1 MQASAATLPIVP
13 TTTVNPV
20 TSVSLSPGMTWRASH
35 PTILDADVATTVDE
49 TRVMD
54 PFQVNG
60 SPVLPRHAP
69 SVRTLT
75 QMMSLS
81 ILRALS
87 GLREALCLPRSLR
100 KSVII
105 SIGLGELT
113 VFSSSYR
120 DHDRKRSPSVEDVR
134 LHEIIQ
140 DMSIKVERME
150 STIASQRSAAQSSVN
165 IDCSLHGSG
174 RSSFFRRRRC
184 ICSA

>member
-1 MQASAATLPIVP
+1 MQESAATLPTVP
-13 TTTVNPV
+13 TTTASQV
-20 TSVSLSPGMTWRASH
+20 TSDSLSPGMTWRESH
-35 PTILDADVATTVDE
+35 PTIPAADVATTVE
-49 TRVMD
+49 GTKAMD
-54 PFQVNG
+54 QFQVNG

-81 ILRALS
+81 ILGALR
-87 GLREALCLPRSLR
+87 GLREVLCLPRSPR
-100 KSVII
+100 RSVIRNI
-105 SIGLGELT
+105 RLDKLT

-120 DHDRKRSPSVEDVR
+120 DHDKRRSPSVEDVR

-165 IDCSLHGSG
+165 IDCSVHGSG

-184 ICSA
+184 ICAF